1 MNHYMMLHVH
11 EDGTDVP
18 TLVDVANDF
27 VREKE
32 NRKQLFEKFSASDIP
47 NKFSIS
53 SKSTQT
59 EIRDKNKMVVDKCS
73 DLTGCQEV
81 RFNRR
86 TEAGGGESS
95 RGPLAQPPQLFYVCS
110 GPHRH
115 VGLSNMFSHV
125 GVILSYIL

>member
-86 TEAGGGESS
+86 TEAGGGGEFTWATRS
-95 RGPLAQPPQLFYVCS
+95 APP
-110 GPHRH
+110 
-115 VGLSNMFSHV
+115 
-125 GVILSYIL
+125 VILCLLWASSPCWIIKYV